1 MKLISEELV
10 LNELESFI
18 QEWVE
23 KPFERKDLKEVFSK
37 TYNALESGNLTLID
51 NVPTYKLNTPIKD
64 KDGED
69 AIKEINF
76 QTRIVPSEQAKL
88 AKGIDIFNDEL
99 EFQLRSISY
108 IIGQPKAIIDKFS
121 KKDYNTIREVASF
134 FL

>member
-23 KPFERKDLKEVFSK
+23 KPFERKDLKEAFSK
-37 TYNALESGNLTLID
+37 TYSALESGNLPLID

-76 QTRIVPSEQAKL
+76 ITRIVPSEQAKL

-108 IIGQPKAIIDKFS
+108 IIGQPKSIIDKLS

>member
-23 KPFERKDLKEVFSK
+23 KPFKRKDLKDVFSK
-37 TYNALESGNLTLID
+37 TYSALESGNLTLID

-64 KDGED
+64 EDGEE
-69 AIKEINF
+69 AITEVNF

-88 AKGIDIFNDEL
+88 GKGIDIFNDEL

-108 IIGQPKAIIDKFS
+108 IIGQPKAIIDKFN